1 MLRMNPVHTGRHVA
15 DKGDKSMKHNMRGT
29 AWRDARVLI
38 TSVLASMILAGG
50 SAAFATGNDNDRTV
64 FVSGNSTYSDCGLEG
79 SDFALLMTG
88 DLEGCLSVFVEG
100 FKCKE
105 LNDYD
110 LYLEEGREVFVGNLH
125 GKQGR
130 FRTTYTFDA
139 AMAKGFCQSF
149 DLSLEVAGGCKH
161 KVRGRSGVFK
171 DAEGLITFFDVI
183 ANVTGN
189 PVTGEFT
196 AGTGG
201 NNFLYFGRI
210 HLD

>member
-1 MLRMNPVHTGRHVA
+1 MNPVHTGRHVA
-15 DKGDKSMKHNMRGT
+15 DQGDKSIKTSTRGT
-29 AWRDARVLI
+29 AWRNTRTLI
-38 TSVLASMILAGG
+38 TGVFASMILAGG
-50 SAAFATGNDNDRTV
+50 SAAFATGNDHDRSV

-100 FKCKE
+100 FECKE
-105 LNDYD
+105 LADYD
-110 LYLEEGREVFVGNLH
+110 LYLERGREVFLGNLH

-149 DLSLEVAGGCKH
+149 DLTLEVAGGCSH
-161 KVRGRSGVFK
+161 KVQGRSGVFRR
-171 DAEGLITFFDVI
+171 AEGLIKFFDVI

-189 PVTGEFT
+189 PETGEFT

-201 NNFLYFGRI
+201 NNFLYFGNI
-210 HLD
+210 QWD

>member
-1 MLRMNPVHTGRHVA
+1 
-15 DKGDKSMKHNMRGT
+15 MKTNARGT
-29 AWRDARVLI
+29 TWRNARVRI
-38 TSVLASMILAGG
+38 TCVLASMLVAGG
-50 SAAFATGNDNDRTV
+50 SAALANGNNNDRSV
-64 FVSGNSTYSDCGLEG
+64 FVSGNSTYADCGVAG
-79 SDFALLMTG
+79 SDFALMMTG

-105 LNDYD
+105 LGDYD
-110 LYLEEGREVFVGNLH
+110 LYSEEGREVFVGNLH

-149 DLSLEVAGGCKH
+149 DLSLEVAGGCSH
-161 KVRGRSGVFK
+161 KVQGSSGVFK
-171 DAEGLITFFDVI
+171 DAEGLIKFFDVI

-189 PVTGEFT
+189 PVTGEFA

>member
-1 MLRMNPVHTGRHVA
+1 MTG
-15 DKGDKSMKHNMRGT
+15 
-29 AWRDARVLI
+29 
-38 TSVLASMILAGG
+38 VLAAIVLAGG
-50 SAAFATGNDNDRTV
+50 SAAFATGNRTV
-64 FVSGNSTYSDCGLEG
+64 FVSGNSTYSDCGAEG

-88 DLEGCLSVFVEG
+88 DLEGCLSVYVQG

-105 LNDYD
+105 LADYD
-110 LYLEEGREVFVGNLH
+110 LYSERGREVFAGKLH

-149 DLSLEVAGGCKH
+149 DLSLEVAGGCSH
-161 KVRGRSGVFK
+161 KVEGRTGVFK
-171 DAEGLITFFDVI
+171 GAEGLIRFFDVI
-183 ANVTGN
+183 TNVTGN
-189 PVTGEFT
+189 PDTGDFT

-201 NNFLYFGRI
+201 NNFLYFGDI